1 MNDLESQF
9 NHTALHFILVTL
21 SYIGFGTLLYTI
33 WPPTPTF
40 AVFVATAVCTGLGI
54 ISISL
59 IFCRLMHIASLV
71 PETPE
76 EEPVVKEENQ
86 ELSQRQQPLPKPA
99 GAVRLENW
107 TVVFDQP
114 NMGPEGCGF
123 RLQGQVF
130 GDPAFADG
138 THIETSHLVY
148 AVGKVAMVFR
158 EYWVILGQPSQ
169 QWISSHESF
178 DAEAPLKKL
187 SANYVFHYQNF
198 QVIQSR
204 GWVVPEECLSANSY

>member
-9 NHTALHFILVTL
+9 NHTATHFLLITL
-21 SYIGFGTLLYTI
+21 SYLGVSALLYI
-33 WPPTPTF
+33 LWPPAPTF
-40 AVFVATAVCTGLGI
+40 AVTAATAVCAGLGI
-54 ISISL
+54 ISLSL
-59 IFCRLMHIASLV
+59 MFSQLKRMASLLL
-71 PETPE
+71 ETPK
-76 EEPVVKEENQ
+76 EEPVVQEENQ

-107 TVVFDQP
+107 TVIFHRP
-114 NMGPEGCGF
+114 NMGPEGCGY

-187 SANYVFHYQNF
+187 SANYVLPKLPNHSKSWLGS
-198 QVIQSR
+198 SR
-204 GWVVPEECLSANSY
+204 GMPER